1 MLFACCYGICIP
13 QFKHR
18 IREDAVDHNL
28 AHFTEA
34 VLHHPITA
42 VQAPESSLKNACV
55 WMYAWL
61 RFSSQ
66 ALDELLLLDQIMRTN
81 ILPSTGSN
89 SAKSIVL
96 SK

>member
-1 MLFACCYGICIP
+1 MLFACCCSICIP
-13 QFKHR
+13 QFKCQ
-18 IREDAVDHNL
+18 IREDAVEYHNL

-61 RFSSQ
+61 RISSQ
-66 ALDELLLLDQIMRTN
+66 AFDHHLMN
-81 ILPSTGSN
+81 YCC
-89 SAKSIVL
+89 
-96 SK
+96 